1 MVNAGQFKKSA
12 KKFTDYAGR
21 LSGSGPND
29 FYQSLSMFL
38 RFLEEDKSL
47 YVIHEQLLN
56 MPRVDFNSWYVQRM
70 YSGGSHSGS
79 KELTFPP
86 KEEER
91 MAVMYELLRRIDS
104 KKIDLLNFCSAF
116 FVTPSSS
123 FDSKIRVF
131 NHVISERFVR
141 DLTYRIDD
149 ISDDL
154 PPDPNAL
161 VPPSMIQIINNANN
175 VVQQLANGD
184 NIAQN
189 AKIESDSKIEKLFEE
204 LIDSLKSNIQDEK
217 DLVNS
222 LEVVDAAKSN
232 LLSISPKVSVIKS
245 LLGTLPHVGNVL
257 TIASA
262 IVSML

>member
-1 MVNAGQFKKSA
+1 
-12 KKFTDYAGR
+12 
-21 LSGSGPND
+21 
-29 FYQSLSMFL
+29 
-38 RFLEEDKSL
+38 
-47 YVIHEQLLN
+47 
-56 MPRVDFNSWYVQRM
+56 
-70 YSGGSHSGS
+70 
-79 KELTFPP
+79 
-86 KEEER
+86 
-91 MAVMYELLRRIDS
+91 
-104 KKIDLLNFCSAF
+104 
-116 FVTPSSS
+116 
-123 FDSKIRVF
+123 
-131 NHVISERFVR
+131 
-141 DLTYRIDD
+141 
-149 ISDDL
+149 
-154 PPDPNAL
+154 
-161 VPPSMIQIINNANN
+161 MIQIINNANN